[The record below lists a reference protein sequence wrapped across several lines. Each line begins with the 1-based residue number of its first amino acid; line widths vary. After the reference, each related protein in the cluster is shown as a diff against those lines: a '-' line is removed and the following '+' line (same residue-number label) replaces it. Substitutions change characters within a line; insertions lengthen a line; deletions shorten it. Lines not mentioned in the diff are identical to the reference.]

1 MHQILLVEDDI
12 LAATCTSL
20 ALEDG
25 GYGVF
30 HACNAQEAYD
40 AIEANGFAAL
50 VTDINLGAGEDG
62 FGVARMWRRRH
73 PAGPVVFVSGE
84 DAVRYANEAV
94 QPSELISKPFEP
106 ALVLAFLRRCLH

>member
-1 MHQILLVEDDI
+1 MHNILLVEDDI

-30 HACNAQEAYD
+30 HAANAEEAY
-40 AIEANGFAAL
+40 EALKVDGFAAL

-62 FGVARMWRRRH
+62 FGVARHWRTLH
-73 PAGPVVFVSGE
+73 PTGPVVFVSGE
-84 DAVRYANEAV
+84 DAVRYAREAV
-94 QPSELISKPFEP
+94 QPSELITKPFEP
-106 ALVLAFLRRCLH
+106 ALVLAFLKRWLH